1 MRFGIFRCSVNN
13 WKQENSTKH
22 LNLFLVFF
30 KLAGILP
37 SESVFSR
44 PWKIKMYNI
53 YSGLSLLWFV
63 PAMIAQ
69 MFALHQHW
77 GNISRITGITFE
89 LAAAISNSSIGL
101 YLVLNRKQLQLII
114 SKMQSEFRNYT
125 NNLQFGKKHKLIL
138 REACGRNVIFS
149 WIVIATNFTAIL
161 IWVIFPFVLWCSEMK
176 QEEEEEHV
184 ESTNNIYDQEMYW
197 KYFCFKMWLPPN
209 ATHTPVYQI
218 LWVNQAFPIYSL
230 VMIFTGYNL
239 LFFAVITFTA
249 AHFTILA
256 MILRDF
262 SKPILF
268 PDITQDKELGSTD
281 SESDNE
287 SLLKE
292 RKYVWKSEK
301 ECKKS
306 VGLKYD
312 TEQEVALCLHAK
324 DELLWKRKV
333 HFQEDEAESIQQ
345 TNETTDYLVHCIKY
359 HQALLE

>member
-1 MRFGIFRCSVNN
+1 MRLGIFRCSVNN
-13 WKQENSTKH
+13 WKQEKSTKR
-22 LNLFLVFF
+22 LSLFFIFL

-37 SESVFSR
+37 SESVFIR
-44 PWKIKMYNI
+44 PWKIKIYNI

-63 PAMIAQ
+63 PSMIAE

-77 GNISRITGITFE
+77 GNIGIIADITFE

-125 NNLQFGKKHKLIL
+125 NSLQFGKKHRLIL
-138 REACGRNVIFS
+138 REAYSRNVIFS

-161 IWVIFPFVLWCSEMK
+161 IWVIFPFVLWCTEMK
-176 QEEEEEHV
+176 QEEENV
-184 ESTNNIYDQEMYW
+184 VSTNNIYNQEIYW
-197 KYFCFKMWLPPN
+197 KYFCFKMWLPVN
-209 ATHTPVYQI
+209 ATHTPLYQI

-230 VMIFTGYNL
+230 VMIFTGFNL
-239 LFFAVITFTA
+239 LFFAVTTFTA

-256 MILRDF
+256 MILRDS

-268 PDITQDKELGSTD
+268 PDITKDKELGSTD
-281 SESDNE
+281 SEPDNE
-287 SLLKE
+287 SLPNE
-292 RKYVWKSEK
+292 RTRVWKGGK
-301 ECKKS
+301 EGRKS

-312 TEQEVALCLHAK
+312 TEQEVALCLNAK
-324 DELLWKRKV
+324 DKLLWKSKIN
-333 HFQEDEAESIQQ
+333 FQEDEAESIQQ
-345 TNETTDYLVHCIKY
+345 TNETADYLVHCIKY